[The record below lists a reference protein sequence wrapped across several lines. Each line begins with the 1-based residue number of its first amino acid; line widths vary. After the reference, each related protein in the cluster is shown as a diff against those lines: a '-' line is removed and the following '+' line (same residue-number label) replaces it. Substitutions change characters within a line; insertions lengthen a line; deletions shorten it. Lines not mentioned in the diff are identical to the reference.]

1 MQNIAKETRFQIR
14 KKRKLSLNPE
24 RNLVVS
30 GFDKIPENYI
40 TKLNVILNLRWTTI
54 GLITNSRENMRAA
67 KRANHNKAIIRKV
80 SIFQILP
87 PWGDRCSLLSAV
99 SLKTLTDINSTV
111 SFRRE

>member
-1 MQNIAKETRFQIR
+1 MSQLQTTYAVNCKQRQITMQNIAKETRFQIR

-54 GLITNSRENMRAA
+54 GL
-67 KRANHNKAIIRKV
+67 NH
-80 SIFQILP
+80 Q
-87 PWGDRCSLLSAV
+87 
-99 SLKTLTDINSTV
+99 LT
-111 SFRRE
+111 